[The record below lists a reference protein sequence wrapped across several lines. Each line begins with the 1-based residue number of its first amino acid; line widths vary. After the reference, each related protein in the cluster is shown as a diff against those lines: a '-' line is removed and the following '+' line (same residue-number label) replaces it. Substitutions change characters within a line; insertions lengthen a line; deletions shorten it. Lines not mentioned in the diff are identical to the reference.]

1 MGTRK
6 SVAVGILML
15 FLIGNGVIS
24 ARTEKPG
31 AILVVQ
37 KKDGQT
43 IKGEL
48 LSVKNGM
55 LNLLIYENATKVDVH
70 LNEVRSLGI
79 EKKGSFLKGLGT
91 GVLWGA
97 VTGALLGFLS
107 GDDKPENTWG
117 DILSMSAGEKALA
130 GGIFFGVVGGAV
142 GGIAGAL
149 KGADESII
157 IPDVISPEKLGRVE
171 AKLASRAR
179 YRSVPIT
186 EP

>member
-1 MGTRK
+1 MKMGTRK
-6 SVAVGILML
+6 SVAGGILML

-31 AILVVQ
+31 AILEVQ

-79 EKKGSFLKGLGT
+79 EKKGSFLKGLGI
-91 GVLWGA
+91 GVLSGA

-107 GDDKPENTWG
+107 GDDKPENMW
-117 DILSMSAGEKALA
+117 DIFSMSAGEKALV
-130 GGIFFGVVGGAV
+130 GGIAFGVVGGAV

-149 KGADESII
+149 KGVDESITL
-157 IPDVISPEKLGRVE
+157 DGMSPEKLGRVE

-179 YRSVPIT
+179 YRSFPIT

>member
-1 MGTRK
+1 MKMGTRK

-15 FLIGNGVIS
+15 FMIGNGVIS

-48 LSVKNGM
+48 LSVQNGM

-70 LNEVRSLGI
+70 LNEVRSLSI
-79 EKKGSFLKGLGT
+79 EKKGAFLKGLGI
-91 GVLWGA
+91 GVLSGA

-107 GDDKPENTWG
+107 GDDKPENMWA
-117 DILSMSAGEKALA
+117 IFSLSAGQKALV
-130 GGIFFGVVGGAV
+130 GGICLGVVGGAV

-149 KGADESII
+149 KGANESITL
-157 IPDVISPEKLGRVE
+157 DGMSPEKLGRVE

-179 YRSVPIT
+179 YRSLPIT